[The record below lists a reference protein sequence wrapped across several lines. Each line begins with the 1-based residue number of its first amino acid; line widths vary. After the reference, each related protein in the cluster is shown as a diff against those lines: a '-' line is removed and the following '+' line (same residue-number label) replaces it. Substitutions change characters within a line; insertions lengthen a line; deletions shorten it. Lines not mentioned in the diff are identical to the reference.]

1 MNGYNR
7 KSPQKRRYD
16 MPKYAGKSY
25 AAQSWLF
32 IPFDRSKQHFYTKTL
47 QMCVTHITYSCY

>member
-16 MPKYAGKSY
+16 MPKYAGKYCMDFNSRTVV
-25 AAQSWLF
+25 
-32 IPFDRSKQHFYTKTL
+32 PFYTLRLFKKTKNKIGVL
-47 QMCVTHITYSCY
+47 LNT

>member
-16 MPKYAGKSY
+16 MPKYAGKSNNLNASSFTIY
-25 AAQSWLF
+25 
-32 IPFDRSKQHFYTKTL
+32 
-47 QMCVTHITYSCY
+47 